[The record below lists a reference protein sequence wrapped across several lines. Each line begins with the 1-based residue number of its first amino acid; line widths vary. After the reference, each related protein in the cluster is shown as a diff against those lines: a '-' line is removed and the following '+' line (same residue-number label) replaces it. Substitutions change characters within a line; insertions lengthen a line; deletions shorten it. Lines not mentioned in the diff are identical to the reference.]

1 MKNLKTPMALAI
13 LLAAAPAVN
22 AADLT
27 IEGEIR
33 ETTCKAEINGG
44 VVAVI
49 MDIVDMEDLKGS
61 NRVGRRALDVTVDCT
76 GASGSHDVAVKFTG
90 VTTADG
96 ALALNATSDAEG
108 VAYKIYDTNDKQ
120 LAINATPTEFVNV
133 TAAAPQTLQHSVWYT
148 KTGVADDVVAGKAYA
163 NAQMDIVYK

>member
-27 IEGEIR
+27 ISGEIM
-33 ETTCKAEINGG
+33 ETTCAATIKGG
-44 VVAVI
+44 LAVA
-49 MDIVDMEDLKGS
+49 MDKVDLEDLKGS
-61 NRVGRRALDVTVDCT
+61 NRVGRRALDVEVDCT

-96 ALALNATSDAEG
+96 ALALDGTGDAEG
-108 VAYKIYDTNDKQ
+108 VAFKIYDVNDDQ

-133 TAAAPQTLQHSVWYT
+133 TASAPQTIQHSVWYT
-148 KTGVADDVVAGKAYA
+148 KTGIADDVVAGKAYA
-163 NAQMDIVYK
+163 KAQMDIVYK